1 MLSTLLRNATILCI
15 FATITTSLQAQTIR
29 GKVLNKETN
38 EPIVGANI
46 LVTGTNKGTVTDTDG
61 EFAISVPQEAETL
74 RISYVGYETRQTV
87 FEDNMTIYLQPSLRL
102 EEILIRGVRAEKD
115 DPVAQSTI
123 HKKELKSVYN
133 GEQPAFYLEDL
144 TPAVTSTSESGTKLA
159 NYGSMRLRG
168 LDQMRINMTLNG
180 VPLNDMI
187 AQNVVFSN
195 FTDISGSFES
205 VQVQRG
211 VGTSSSGTASYAG
224 SINFESVNLEGREQG
239 GQLELGA
246 GSYNSYRF
254 NADIS
259 SGMIDDHWSFYG
271 AFSRITSDGYRYHT
285 NTDAR
290 SFFFSGG
297 YFGENDMIKVNA
309 FDAGSKNG
317 LGYSVVAESDLEAD
331 PQTNYL
337 NENDKDDFG
346 QKLVQLQYTHKFNDR
361 FSTNT
366 SLYYSG
372 AGGDFL
378 VTLPETDST
387 LSQINYPLYN
397 DHYGFKINGF
407 WNTDHWE
414 ISSGVHGYLFTRT
427 NEESNTPDFEHP
439 YYKETSDK
447 KEISWFAKAEWTRN
461 DWKLFADIQIRT
473 QKLTINPDY
482 DFMGIAPEGPIE
494 KHGTF
499 VNPKLGLS
507 YSINKNIIGYASA
520 GRMGREPTRV
530 DILGGVQ
537 LGPNN
542 YEQARAD
549 NFNSEYVNDYEV
561 GLRFDYS
568 NLAFNANYY
577 FMDFQDMIAPIGE
590 VLPFGKQ
597 KRRNISSSYRTGIE
611 LQWNYLPMDFLTFQG
626 NMAYMRSHIGEFT
639 TGAGDT
645 YTDKT
650 PILSPEWIIN
660 GNLKFFPLSHLSVS
674 LSAKFVSDSYL
685 ELTNDPDMMLPEYSV
700 FDASVGYEFNKVSL
714 RLEASN
720 LGGNIYY
727 SDGAPVDT
735 NGDGTFDEPGF
746 LINAGRHFFFS
757 VNYKL

>member
-1 MLSTLLRNATILCI
+1 MLSTLLRNARRLCI
-15 FATITTSLQAQTIR
+15 FATITTSLKSQTTG

-38 EPIVGANI
+38 QPIVGSNI
-46 LVTGTNKGTVTDTDG
+46 LVTGTHNTKVTNTDV
-61 EFAISVPQEAETL
+61 ELAISVAQEAETL

-366 SLYYSG
+366 SLY
-372 AGGDFL
+372 
-378 VTLPETDST
+378 
-387 LSQINYPLYN
+387 
-397 DHYGFKINGF
+397 
-407 WNTDHWE
+407 
-414 ISSGVHGYLFTRT
+414 
-427 NEESNTPDFEHP
+427 
-439 YYKETSDK
+439 
-447 KEISWFAKAEWTRN
+447 
-461 DWKLFADIQIRT
+461 
-473 QKLTINPDY
+473 
-482 DFMGIAPEGPIE
+482 
-494 KHGTF
+494 
-499 VNPKLGLS
+499 
-507 YSINKNIIGYASA
+507 
-520 GRMGREPTRV
+520 
-530 DILGGVQ
+530 
-537 LGPNN
+537 
-542 YEQARAD
+542 
-549 NFNSEYVNDYEV
+549 
-561 GLRFDYS
+561 
-568 NLAFNANYY
+568 
-577 FMDFQDMIAPIGE
+577 
-590 VLPFGKQ
+590 
-597 KRRNISSSYRTGIE
+597 
-611 LQWNYLPMDFLTFQG
+611 
-626 NMAYMRSHIGEFT
+626 
-639 TGAGDT
+639 
-645 YTDKT
+645 
-650 PILSPEWIIN
+650 
-660 GNLKFFPLSHLSVS
+660 
-674 LSAKFVSDSYL
+674 
-685 ELTNDPDMMLPEYSV
+685 
-700 FDASVGYEFNKVSL
+700 
-714 RLEASN
+714 
-720 LGGNIYY
+720 
-727 SDGAPVDT
+727 
-735 NGDGTFDEPGF
+735 
-746 LINAGRHFFFS
+746 
-757 VNYKL
+757 

>member
-224 SINFESVNLEGREQG
+224 SINFEGREQG

-309 FDAGSKNG
+309 FDAGS
-317 LGYSVVAESDLEAD
+317 
-331 PQTNYL
+331 
-337 NENDKDDFG
+337 
-346 QKLVQLQYTHKFNDR
+346 
-361 FSTNT
+361 
-366 SLYYSG
+366 
-372 AGGDFL
+372 
-378 VTLPETDST
+378 
-387 LSQINYPLYN
+387 
-397 DHYGFKINGF
+397 
-407 WNTDHWE
+407 
-414 ISSGVHGYLFTRT
+414 
-427 NEESNTPDFEHP
+427 
-439 YYKETSDK
+439 
-447 KEISWFAKAEWTRN
+447 
-461 DWKLFADIQIRT
+461 
-473 QKLTINPDY
+473 
-482 DFMGIAPEGPIE
+482 
-494 KHGTF
+494 
-499 VNPKLGLS
+499 
-507 YSINKNIIGYASA
+507 
-520 GRMGREPTRV
+520 
-530 DILGGVQ
+530 
-537 LGPNN
+537 
-542 YEQARAD
+542 
-549 NFNSEYVNDYEV
+549 
-561 GLRFDYS
+561 
-568 NLAFNANYY
+568 
-577 FMDFQDMIAPIGE
+577 
-590 VLPFGKQ
+590 
-597 KRRNISSSYRTGIE
+597 
-611 LQWNYLPMDFLTFQG
+611 
-626 NMAYMRSHIGEFT
+626 
-639 TGAGDT
+639 
-645 YTDKT
+645 
-650 PILSPEWIIN
+650 
-660 GNLKFFPLSHLSVS
+660 
-674 LSAKFVSDSYL
+674 
-685 ELTNDPDMMLPEYSV
+685 
-700 FDASVGYEFNKVSL
+700 
-714 RLEASN
+714 
-720 LGGNIYY
+720 
-727 SDGAPVDT
+727 
-735 NGDGTFDEPGF
+735 
-746 LINAGRHFFFS
+746 
-757 VNYKL
+757 